1 MLALYLLWQIYY
13 VHRAPQQASS
23 INIIP
28 FEVVSIDI
36 SQPRQII
43 RNPAS
48 FWSSSYE
55 IHHKTKKILEE
66 QWIFQIT

>member
-36 SQPRQII
+36 SQPRFASAANNQKSSFFLVEFV
-43 RNPAS
+43 RNPP
-48 FWSSSYE
+48 
-55 IHHKTKKILEE
+55 
-66 QWIFQIT
+66 QN